1 MTLFPQLS
9 DSYYVD
15 NDHNILQ
22 MMETTYAKYITINQS
37 FWSESDIDHR
47 FVAGDQ
53 TIFDSV
59 YGVGPAFR
67 RRQFN
72 FNRMRRIINMIT
84 GYQRQHRKSTM
95 VTPVEQSSQQTSDQ
109 FTKLL
114 YHVNTHG
121 NVLETISEAF
131 EGAVIGGM
139 NLLSTYLDY
148 TSDPVNG
155 DIKVDNVGYSAY
167 LIDPYF
173 KKKDMS
179 DCQSLRTRKYLT
191 RNQIMTLLPGRED
204 EIKNLPGCG
213 TKDGKFNFMPESY
226 AYGQQD
232 LFIYD
237 EFWYM
242 STRSQQV
249 IVDTE
254 TGETIEWKGDDE
266 DLRDFLHMYQGTIV
280 VKNEIPSVKLA
291 IVVQGKVM
299 YHGPNPMGIDNYNF
313 VPVWAYYMPEI
324 PYFPWRVQ
332 GVARGIRDAQYLYNR
347 RVITSL
353 DILESQIN
361 SGWKYKENALVNP
374 KDVFLQGQGRGLAIK
389 SEAQMTDA
397 EQILPPQ
404 VPPSMLQLSE
414 MLGNELQQI
423 SGVSEELLGSATDDK
438 AGILSMLRQGAGLV
452 TLQGLFDNL
461 DQSQKLLGK
470 LHLEMIQANWTPG
483 KVSRILGEEP
493 SQEFYNRAF
502 SKYDA
507 VIEEAPLTATQKR
520 LALQQRLYLLEM
532 GVPIPMSDV
541 LEYVQFSDKDK
552 TMATIQQQQ
561 EQQQQQDA
569 AMAQAQMQASQV
581 DNETKL
587 GFAEAQH
594 AMAQERLSKVQL
606 DKAEAIN
613 KLEKGETDKV
623 EAVLKLIL
631 AAKEI
636 EGTDIDQIMKV
647 MGLMH
652 TQEQAHQAN
661 EMQQQDMEMRQQQHS
676 QQMAAQ
682 QQQMQQPQQPQQ

>member
-1 MTLFPQLS
+1 
-9 DSYYVD
+9 
-15 NDHNILQ
+15 
-22 MMETTYAKYITINQS
+22 
-37 FWSESDIDHR
+37 
-47 FVAGDQ
+47 
-53 TIFDSV
+53 
-59 YGVGPAFR
+59 
-67 RRQFN
+67 
-72 FNRMRRIINMIT
+72 
-84 GYQRQHRKSTM
+84 
-95 VTPVEQSSQQTSDQ
+95 
-109 FTKLL
+109 
-114 YHVNTHG
+114 
-121 NVLETISEAF
+121 
-131 EGAVIGGM
+131 
-139 NLLSTYLDY
+139 
-148 TSDPVNG
+148 
-155 DIKVDNVGYSAY
+155 
-167 LIDPYF
+167 
-173 KKKDMS
+173 
-179 DCQSLRTRKYLT
+179 
-191 RNQIMTLLPGRED
+191 
-204 EIKNLPGCG
+204 
-213 TKDGKFNFMPESY
+213 
-226 AYGQQD
+226 
-232 LFIYD
+232 
-237 EFWYM
+237 
-242 STRSQQV
+242 
-249 IVDTE
+249 
-254 TGETIEWKGDDE
+254 
-266 DLRDFLHMYQGTIV
+266 
-280 VKNEIPSVKLA
+280 
-291 IVVQGKVM
+291 
-299 YHGPNPMGIDNYNF
+299 
-313 VPVWAYYMPEI
+313 
-324 PYFPWRVQ
+324 
-332 GVARGIRDAQYLYNR
+332 
-347 RVITSL
+347 
-353 DILESQIN
+353 
-361 SGWKYKENALVNP
+361 
-374 KDVFLQGQGRGLAIK
+374 
-389 SEAQMTDA
+389 
-397 EQILPPQ
+397 
-404 VPPSMLQLSE
+404 
-414 MLGNELQQI
+414 
-423 SGVSEELLGSATDDK
+423 
-438 AGILSMLRQGAGLV
+438 MLRQGAGLV

-661 EMQQQDMEMRQQQHS
+661 EMQQKDMEMRQQQHS